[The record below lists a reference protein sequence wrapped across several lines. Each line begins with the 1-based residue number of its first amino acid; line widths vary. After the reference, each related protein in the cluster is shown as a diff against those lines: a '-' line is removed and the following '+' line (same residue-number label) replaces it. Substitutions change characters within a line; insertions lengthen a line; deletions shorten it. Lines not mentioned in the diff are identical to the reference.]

1 MSIFV
6 SSVGALY
13 QKRTK
18 RLLAYSAIGHV
29 GFILLAFSTG
39 MIESLK
45 VAVVYL
51 FIYMVMNIGV
61 FSLIMGFS
69 SKGFLLKYLISWSFL
84 KKWNIVLA
92 ITFALTLFSI
102 AGIPPLAGF
111 YSKLGVLL
119 VLLLNEQ
126 VLVALIVVTLSC
138 VACFFYVR
146 LIKILF
152 FSNVSTNVLVGKGSM
167 KNFTFSLSASVLFV
181 VLFLMKPEALN
192 NVAYFVTLFFLN

>member
-1 MSIFV
+1 M
-6 SSVGALY
+6 
-13 QKRTK
+13 
-18 RLLAYSAIGHV
+18 
-29 GFILLAFSTG
+29 
-39 MIESLK
+39 
-45 VAVVYL
+45 
-51 FIYMVMNIGV
+51 
-61 FSLIMGFS
+61 
-69 SKGFLLKYLISWSFL
+69 
-84 KKWNIVLA
+84 
-92 ITFALTLFSI
+92 
-102 AGIPPLAGF
+102 
-111 YSKLGVLL
+111 
-119 VLLLNEQ
+119 NEQ